1 MKNIQNIQNIT
12 VIGAGLMGHGIAQ
25 EFAQAGYRVTL
36 NDLNDEVLETALT
49 RIRSN
54 FEMMTKEDMCEPNQ
68 GDQALEHIHTET
80 NLAEAVS
87 DADVV
92 IEAMTENLDIKLPL
106 YKKLDALCPK
116 HTILA
121 SNSSSYMPSKMAA
134 ATQRPDKVIGTHY
147 FNPPFLI
154 PLVEITRSEQTSDQT
169 ATLIFDLM
177 THIGKTP
184 VMIKKEL
191 PGFIVNRIQGAI
203 WREILYLVEEGVA
216 TPQDIDLAVKN
227 SMGRRLSVAGP
238 FEITDLTN
246 LKQKQAI
253 LKELFPSLA
262 SFSDVPNILN
272 EKVEHGDLGVTTGKG
287 FYDWTPESA
296 QKLKNK
302 IAKAL
307 IEIDRWSE

>member
-1 MKNIQNIQNIT
+1 MKKIQNIT
-12 VIGAGLMGHGIAQ
+12 VIGAGLMGHGITQ

-36 NDLNDEVLETALT
+36 NDLNNNILKTALT
-49 RIRSN
+49 RIHAN
-54 FEMMTKEDMCEPNQ
+54 FDMMAKENMCNPNQ
-68 GDQALEHIHTET
+68 GDLALKHIHTET
-80 NLAEAVS
+80 DLAKAVS
-87 DADVV
+87 KADVV

-106 YKKLDALCPK
+106 YKKLDTLCPK
-116 HTILA
+116 HTLLA

-154 PLVEITRSEQTSDQT
+154 PLVEIIKSAQTSDETTQC
-169 ATLIFDLM
+169 IFDLL

-184 VMIKKEL
+184 VIVEKEL
-191 PGFIVNRIQGAI
+191 PGFIVNRIQAAI
-203 WREILYLVEEGVA
+203 WREILYLVEEGVS

-238 FEITDLTN
+238 FEITELTN

-253 LKELFPSLA
+253 LKEIFPSLA

-272 EKVEHGDLGVTTGKG
+272 DKVEQGDLGVTTGKG
-287 FYDWTPESA
+287 FYNWTPEST
-296 QKLKNK
+296 QKLKDK

-307 IEIDRWSE
+307 IEIDRWSK

>member
-1 MKNIQNIQNIT
+1 MNHIQNIT

-25 EFAQAGYRVTL
+25 EFAQAGYHVTL
-36 NDLNDEVLETALT
+36 NDLTDDILQTALKD
-49 RIRSN
+49 IRAN
-54 FEMMTKEDMCEPNQ
+54 FSMMTKEGMCESDQ
-68 GDQALEHIHTET
+68 GNRALTHICTQT
-80 NLAEAVS
+80 DLANAVS
-87 DADVV
+87 NADVV

-106 YKKLDALCPK
+106 YKKLDTLCPP

-134 ATQRPDKVIGTHY
+134 ATKRPDKVIGTHY

-154 PLVEITRSEQTSDQT
+154 PLVEVIRSAQTSNET
-169 ATLIFDLM
+169 ANLIFDLM

-184 VMIKKEL
+184 VMVKKEL
-191 PGFIVNRIQGAI
+191 PGFLVNRIQGAI

-216 TPQDIDLAVKN
+216 TPQDIDLAVK
-227 SMGRRLSVAGP
+227 SSIGRRLSVAGP
-238 FEITDLTN
+238 FEITELTN
-246 LKQKQAI
+246 LRQKQAI

-272 EKVEHGDLGVTTGKG
+272 EKVAHGELGVTTGKG
-287 FYDWTPESA
+287 FYDWTPESI
-296 QKLKNK
+296 QTLKNK

-307 IEIDRWSE
+307 IEIDRWSK